1 MTQDLGTE
9 SGLGPTS
16 DQVRLKL
23 LDLVQRGA
31 LRPGQRLGAERTLAE
46 ELGVSRASLR
56 QALGWLEE
64 AGLVRRVPGRTGG
77 IFVTGSKVERDLSRI
92 VGVPML
98 LRDQGFAA
106 GTRVVSVGV
115 RPAGTQAAES
125 LKIDP
130 GALVV
135 DLVRIRFADQA
146 PISLEQAM
154 LPADRVPDLP
164 AKDLSGSLYEL
175 LDREYG
181 IRPGEAIE
189 RIEVAAAGPQEA
201 AILEI
206 AAGQPVLAIT
216 RTTTD
221 PHGAV
226 FEYSRDL
233 FRADRTRMLVRSC
246 GTPQSE
252 RARLA
257 DRTVEV
263 FSSFPLING

>member
-1 MTQDLGTE
+1 MTAVAGTD

-16 DQVRLKL
+16 DQVRLRL

-31 LRPGQRLGAERTLAE
+31 LRPGQRLGAERTLAD

-64 AGLVRRVPGRTGG
+64 AGVVRRVPGRSGG

-115 RPAGTQAAES
+115 RPAGNQAAEALHIS
-125 LKIDP
+125 P
-130 GALVV
+130 GSFIV

-189 RIEVAAAGPQEA
+189 RIEVTAAGPQEA

-221 PHGAV
+221 PQGAV

-233 FRADRTRMLVRSC
+233 FRADRTRMLVRTAGSPP
-246 GTPQSE
+246 TE
-252 RARLA
+252 RAQLT
-257 DRTVEV
+257 DRRVEV
-263 FSSFPLING
+263 LVNS

>member
-1 MTQDLGTE
+1 
-9 SGLGPTS
+9 
-16 DQVRLKL
+16 
-23 LDLVQRGA
+23 
-31 LRPGQRLGAERTLAE
+31 
-46 ELGVSRASLR
+46 
-56 QALGWLEE
+56 
-64 AGLVRRVPGRTGG
+64 
-77 IFVTGSKVERDLSRI
+77 
-92 VGVPML
+92 ML

-115 RPAGTQAAES
+115 RPAGNQAAEALHIS
-125 LKIDP
+125 P
-130 GALVV
+130 GSFIV

-181 IRPGEAIE
+181 IRPGEATE
-189 RIEVAAAGPQEA
+189 RIEVTAAGPQEA

-221 PHGAV
+221 PQGAV

-233 FRADRTRMLVRSC
+233 FRADRTRMLVRTAGSPP
-246 GTPQSE
+246 TE
-252 RARLA
+252 RAQLT
-257 DRTVEV
+257 DRRVEV
-263 FSSFPLING
+263 LVNS

>member
-1 MTQDLGTE
+1 MTADSGID

-16 DQVRLKL
+16 DQVRQQI

-31 LRPGQRLGAERTLAE
+31 LRPGQRLGAERSLAE

-56 QALGWLEE
+56 QALGWLED
-64 AGLVRRVPGRTGG
+64 AGVVRRVPGRSGG
-77 IFVTGSKVERDLSRI
+77 IFVAGSKVERDLSRI

-115 RPAGTQAAES
+115 RPAGTQAAE
-125 LKIDP
+125 
-130 GALVV
+130 ALNIEAGSFIV

-206 AAGQPVLAIT
+206 SANQPVLAIT

-221 PHGAV
+221 PDGVV

-233 FRADRTRMLVRSC
+233 FRADRTRMFVRTV
-246 GTPQSE
+246 GTPRTE
-252 RARLA
+252 RAQLA
-257 DRTVEV
+257 DRRVEV
-263 FSSFPLING
+263 VADPGKARS